1 MTTHRLIE
9 RRRLV
14 DEFAGDARTCAEDD
28 AEAFAAWMHARGP
41 RVFAPADVARLY
53 GATVREMRGC
63 ATAAA
68 LAARGC
74 GETLGARIRM
84 ARAIREIREEND
96 GKRAKTVAV
105 VTIDETRGVKATRV
119 APVFDREKAKWGG
132 GGGGDAEEDAR
143 RDATNASTAA
153 RAARGKKAPSVAER
167 TTAPAWIRPPGT
179 KFIVDGFEYAGAK
192 WCEHWFLTHFH
203 ADHHRGLTKTFDRG
217 YVYGTK
223 TTLDLVKEK
232 LGVDPR
238 RLRLFEIGVTR
249 RLEGVDVTF
258 IEANHC
264 PGAAMILFEFPTR
277 PTASPVL
284 HTGDFRFHERMR
296 DDPTLQR
303 ITSPTRKVS
312 PILILDTTYCS
323 LEHDDFPSQ
332 ETVLKAVKDAL
343 VHEDNLS
350 ARKLFLFGSYTIGKE
365 KVFFEAAKTLNRK
378 VYIGKAKRSV
388 MDAIALSPEE
398 KSAMTFDDS
407 RTNLHVVPMGSTS
420 FMKMASI
427 LKYYKKRFDTVIA
440 FRPTGWTFSAN
451 AKTRRATAR
460 RQRGKLV
467 QYGLP
472 YSEHSSLNE
481 LRAFVDFIQPRII
494 FPHVG
499 NDCGEKTQH
508 MLRLLR
514 ATDDELAALKEKA
527 R

>member
-1 MTTHRLIE
+1 MTT
-9 RRRLV
+9 RRSSI
-14 DEFAGDARTCAEDD
+14 DELADARARDADD
-28 AEAFAAWMHARGP
+28 AEAFAPWMRARGP
-41 RVFAPADVARLY
+41 RAFDPVDVERSR
-53 GATVREMRGC
+53 GATVGEMRGC
-63 ATAAA
+63 AAST
-68 LAARGC
+68 LATRRVGA
-74 GETLGARIRM
+74 TLGARIRM
-84 ARAIREIREEND
+84 ARAIREIGESD
-96 GKRAKTVAV
+96 GKRAKTV
-105 VTIDETRGVKATRV
+105 EV
-119 APVFDREKAKWGG
+119 APVFDRERANWGG
-132 GGGGDAEEDAR
+132 GDEDDEDAR
-143 RDATNASTAA
+143 GNASRVSAKRPT
-153 RAARGKKAPSVAER
+153 RGKKTRSVRER

-179 KFIVDGFEYAGAK
+179 KFIVDGFEYAGAT

-223 TTLDLVKEK
+223 TTLDLVREK
-232 LGVDPR
+232 LGVDPG

-258 IEANHC
+258 VEANHC

-284 HTGDFRFHERMR
+284 HTGDFRYHERMR

-303 ITSPTRKVS
+303 IASPTRKVS

-332 ETVLKAVKDAL
+332 ETVLKAVRDAL

-378 VYIGKAKRSV
+378 VYIGKAKRPV
-388 MDAIALSPEE
+388 MDAIGLAPEE

-481 LRAFVDFIQPRII
+481 LRAFVDFVQPRII

-499 NDCGEKTQH
+499 NDGGEKTQH

-514 ATDDELAALKEKA
+514 ASDDELAALRGKS